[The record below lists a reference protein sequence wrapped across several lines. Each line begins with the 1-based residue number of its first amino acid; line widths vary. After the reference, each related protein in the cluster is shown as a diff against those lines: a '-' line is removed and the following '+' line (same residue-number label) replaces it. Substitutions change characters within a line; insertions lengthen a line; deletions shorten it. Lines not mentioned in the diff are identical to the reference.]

1 MDEHDR
7 KLMED
12 DKIYDLVDVIDEEGK
27 EAILP
32 VGIPDDEIREVVS
45 KVAERIARE
54 LFPGIAERV
63 IREEIDKLK
72 KYQGE

>member
-32 VGIPDDEIREVVS
+32 AGIPDDEVREVVS

-54 LFPGIAERV
+54 LFPDIAERV

-72 KYQGE
+72 EYQGE

>member
-12 DKIYDLVDVIDEEGK
+12 DKIYDLVDVIDEKGK

-32 VGIPDDEIREVVS
+32 AGIPDDEVREVVS